1 MNRKGIFRKEAL
13 ENKKQQWEGKALLLA
28 GASPWLISLISLG
41 FIIFICGFL
50 YFCDYSRRIDVSGEV
65 ITLPHSVNIYAPQ
78 QGYITK
84 TYVKVGDEIKKGEP
98 IYAIDLSH
106 TTSSGNVSAE
116 TKIALEKQVINLEA
130 ITKHLKQ
137 NRHVTAKN
145 LRSQLR
151 KYTESNKE
159 TRKLVESSR
168 QGVESMRKGLKN
180 YEEYLTRGL
189 INKDQLTNQRSLF
202 YQQQSSYQNLNSQA
216 IQEELQVAKIESDL
230 LTQIAEINNQISQN
244 EYQLN
249 DLRRRM
255 IESDAGETVIVS
267 AKSDG
272 VVESLS
278 VTSGQMVSSGHSL
291 AQILPVKD
299 IKYYLLLWLPSSS
312 LPYIKT
318 GDAINIRYDAFPSE
332 KFGQF
337 PGTIDL
343 ISKLPASK
351 QELGQYSMA
360 LTDPRGELTDN
371 YYKVLVSINRT
382 DFSDKGKMMYL
393 SHGLKARAIV
403 FLEKRPLYQWM
414 FTPFYNIKDSVTG
427 PVDEK

>member
-28 GASPWLISLISLG
+28 GASPWLISLISLA

-230 LTQIAEINNQISQN
+230 LTQIAEIDNQISQN

-371 YYKVLVSINRT
+371 YYKVLVSIKRT

>member
-1 MNRKGIFRKEAL
+1 
-13 ENKKQQWEGKALLLA
+13 
-28 GASPWLISLISLG
+28 
-41 FIIFICGFL
+41 
-50 YFCDYSRRIDVSGEV
+50 
-65 ITLPHSVNIYAPQ
+65 
-78 QGYITK
+78 
-84 TYVKVGDEIKKGEP
+84 
-98 IYAIDLSH
+98 AIDLSH

-116 TKIALEKQVINLEA
+116 TKIALEKQVVNLEA
-130 ITKHLKQ
+130 ITAHLKK
-137 NRHVTAKN
+137 NRHVTAEN
-145 LRSQLR
+145 LKSQLK

-159 TRKLVESSR
+159 TRRLVESSR
-168 QGVESMRKGLKN
+168 RGVENMRQGLKS

-189 INKDQLTNQRSLF
+189 INKDQLNNHRSQF
-202 YQQQSSYQNLNSQA
+202 YQQQSTYQNLNSQA

-230 LTQIAEINNQISQN
+230 LTQIADIDNQISQN
-244 EYQLN
+244 EFQLN
-249 DLRRRM
+249 DLRRKM
-255 IESDAGETVIVS
+255 IESDASESVIVS
-267 AKSDG
+267 AKSAG
-272 VVESLS
+272 IVESLS
-278 VTSGQMVSSGHSL
+278 VTTGQMVSSGNSL
-291 AQILPVKD
+291 AQIMPVKD

-318 GDAINIRYDAFPSE
+318 GDGINIRYDAFPSE

-351 QELGQYSMA
+351 QELGQYSTA
-360 LTDPRGELTDN
+360 LTDPKGELTDN

-427 PVDEK
+427 QVDEK

>member
-1 MNRKGIFRKEAL
+1 MNRKGIFRQEAL

-28 GASPWLISLISLG
+28 GASPWLISLISLS
-41 FIIFICGFL
+41 FVIFICGFL
-50 YFCDYSRRIDVSGEV
+50 YFCEYSRRIDVSGEV

-84 TYVKVGDEIKKGEP
+84 TYVKVGDEIKKGDP

-116 TKIALEKQVINLEA
+116 TKIALEKQVLNLEE
-130 ITKHLKQ
+130 ITRNLKQ
-137 NRHVTAKN
+137 NRYVTAGN
-145 LRSQLR
+145 LKSQFK

-168 QGVESMRKGLKN
+168 QGVESMRKGLKS

-189 INKDQLTNQRSLF
+189 INKDQLANHRSLF

-230 LTQIAEINNQISQN
+230 LTQIAEIDSQISQN
-244 EYQLN
+244 QYQLN
-249 DLRRRM
+249 ELRRKL
-255 IESDAGETVIVS
+255 IESAAQESVIVS
-267 AKSDG
+267 ARSDG

-278 VTSGQMVSSGHSL
+278 VTSGQMVAAGNSL
-291 AQILPVKD
+291 AQIMPVKD

-312 LPYIKT
+312 LPYINV
-318 GDAINIRYDAFPSE
+318 GDGINIRYNAFPSE

-351 QELGQYSMA
+351 QELSQYSSA
-360 LTDPRGELTDN
+360 LTDPKGELTDN
-371 YYKVLVSINRT
+371 YYKVLVSIHRT

-393 SHGLKARAIV
+393 SHGLKSRAIV

-414 FTPFYNIKDSVTG
+414 FTPFYNIKDSIIG
-427 PVDEK
+427 QVDEK

>member
-130 ITKHLKQ
+130 ITQHLKQ

-230 LTQIAEINNQISQN
+230 LTQIAEIDNQISQN

>member
-28 GASPWLISLISLG
+28 GASPWLISLTSLA

-159 TRKLVESSR
+159 TRKLVDSSR

-230 LTQIAEINNQISQN
+230 LTQIAEIDNQISQN

-299 IKYYLLLWLPSSS
+299 SKYYLLLWLPSSS

>member
-130 ITKHLKQ
+130 ITQHLKQ

-159 TRKLVESSR
+159 TRKLVDSSR

-230 LTQIAEINNQISQN
+230 LTQIAEIDNQISQN

-337 PGTIDL
+337 PGTVDL

-360 LTDPRGELTDN
+360 LTDARGELTDN

>member
-130 ITKHLKQ
+130 ITQHLKQ

-159 TRKLVESSR
+159 TRKLVDSSR

-230 LTQIAEINNQISQN
+230 LTQIAEIDNQISQN

>member
-28 GASPWLISLISLG
+28 GVSPWLISLISLG

-130 ITKHLKQ
+130 ITQHLKQ
-137 NRHVTAKN
+137 NRHVTTKN

-180 YEEYLTRGL
+180 YEEYLIRGL

-230 LTQIAEINNQISQN
+230 LTQIAEIDNQISQN

-360 LTDPRGELTDN
+360 LTDARGELTDN
-371 YYKVLVSINRT
+371 YYKVLVSIKRT